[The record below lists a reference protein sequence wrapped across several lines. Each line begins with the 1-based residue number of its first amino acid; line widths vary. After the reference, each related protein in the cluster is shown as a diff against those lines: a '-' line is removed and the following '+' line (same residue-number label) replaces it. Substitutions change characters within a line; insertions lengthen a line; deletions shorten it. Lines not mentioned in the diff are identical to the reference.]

1 MKQIDNSSIIL
12 RFSDEDGVIHDID
25 LDSILDSGFPI
36 NGNGS
41 GEDMEYIA
49 TYVLG

>member
-25 LDSILDSGFPI
+25 LDSILDGGYPIDEESGD
-36 NGNGS
+36 
-41 GEDMEYIA
+41 DMEYIA